1 MVHLPTSLAVAH
13 LTGDRLIVDS
23 ILSTAVRAAAVPGQ
37 LEAISSAIGNESIYS
52 MEFDSDAS
60 DYEDD
65 TFENAALTG
74 SKKKGKGGTVR
85 KKGAV
90 RAKAAGGGGARGVK
104 KPRKTVKKKGNI
116 SSKRAAKTK
125 K

>member
-1 MVHLPTSLAVAH
+1 MVHLLTSLAVAH
-13 LTGDRLIVDS
+13 FTGDRLFVDS
-23 ILSTAVRAAAVPGQ
+23 ILSTAVRVAAVPGQ

-65 TFENAALTG
+65 TFENATITG
-74 SKKKGKGGTVR
+74 SKKKGKGGAVR
-85 KKGAV
+85 KKGV
-90 RAKAAGGGGARGVK
+90 RAKAGGGGARGVK
-104 KPRKTVKKKGNI
+104 KPRKTVKKKGNA
-116 SSKRAAKTK
+116 SSKRTAKTK